1 MTRPDID
8 RLREELFLSMVRAR
22 SGAPQNIS
30 DEEAQLL
37 GEHAARLARGF
48 LDGSGYFDRTG
59 HTRDPRPPEIGS

>member
-1 MTRPDID
+1 MVGPQID
-8 RLREELFLSMVRAR
+8 RLREELFLIMVRER

-37 GEHAARLARGF
+37 GEHAARLARAF

-59 HTRDPRPPEIGS
+59 QARDPRQQKD